1 MVTVPLWAVCVFWY
15 LVGLASAFGAVLAIA
30 YRQSG
35 GASKGKGG
43 S

>member
-15 LVGLASAFGAVLAIA
+15 SIGFASSLGIILAVA